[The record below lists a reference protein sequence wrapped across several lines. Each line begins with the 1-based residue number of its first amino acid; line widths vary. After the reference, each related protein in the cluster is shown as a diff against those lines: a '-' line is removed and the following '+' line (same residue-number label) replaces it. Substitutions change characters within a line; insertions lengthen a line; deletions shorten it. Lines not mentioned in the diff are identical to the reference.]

1 MPNRASELAWD
12 EPAAAPAS
20 AGAGRADA
28 GAASERGRDAGS
40 SGAPTSDRP
49 ALTRARIVSM
59 AIEIADAE
67 GLDAVSIRR
76 VAARLNARPMSLY
89 THIASK
95 DDLVALM
102 LNEVG
107 AELLVPEPLPTDWR
121 GALKAIAEQ
130 AFAGY
135 LAHPWMLSAFGRGP
149 RVGPNQLRRGEQS
162 AAAVAGLGIDPADA
176 WTALRIVH
184 EWTMGH
190 ALHVVTLREDAELER
205 QLSQADAGDFP
216 QMAKVFPALRGRP
229 HDTSFDA
236 ALDVLLDGIERRFL
250 ERR

>member
-1 MPNRASELAWD
+1 V
-12 EPAAAPAS
+12 
-20 AGAGRADA
+20 
-28 GAASERGRDAGS
+28 
-40 SGAPTSDRP
+40 
-49 ALTRARIVSM
+49 ALTRARIVAS

-102 LNEVG
+102 LNEIS
-107 AELLVPEPLPTDWR
+107 AELIVPEPLPSDWR
-121 GALKAIAEQ
+121 AALRAIAEQ

-135 LAHPWMLSAFGRGP
+135 VAHPWMLSAFGRGP

-205 QLSQADAGDFP
+205 QLSDADPGDFP

>member
-1 MPNRASELAWD
+1 V
-12 EPAAAPAS
+12 AAA
-20 AGAGRADA
+20 
-28 GAASERGRDAGS
+28 
-40 SGAPTSDRP
+40 
-49 ALTRARIVSM
+49 L
-59 AIEIADAE
+59 EIADAE

-76 VAARLNARPMSLY
+76 VAARLGARPMSLY

-102 LNEVG
+102 LDEVS
-107 AELLVPEPLPTDWR
+107 AELLVPEPLPGDWR
-121 GALKAIAEQ
+121 AALRAIARQ
-130 AFAGY
+130 ALNAY
-135 LAHPWMLSAFGRGP
+135 LAHPWMLSAFGRRP
-149 RVGPNQLRRGEQS
+149 PVGPNHLRRAEQS
-162 AAAVAGLGIDPADA
+162 ATAVTGLGIDPADA

-190 ALHVVTLREDAELER
+190 ALHVVTLREDQQLER
-205 QLSQADAGDFP
+205 QLANADPDAFP

-250 ERR
+250 AGAASGAVRDEDERASRDEDERATETER